1 MRMPLR
7 VMCVMAVVAGYSLP
21 LLGVGVAEGDGV
33 DRVVSPEED
42 PVKENE
48 RSRERSEHTVVCV
61 LQDSLRD

>member
-7 VMCVMAVVAGYSLP
+7 VMCVMAVVAEYSLP
-21 LLGVGVAEGDGV
+21 LLGVSVAEGDGV

-48 RSRERSEHTVVCV
+48 RSR
-61 LQDSLRD
+61 